1 VTESNIR
8 SQLDGLRALR
18 KASDIRQFEI
28 AQRIGRSVSWVC
40 CVELGYKRITADN
53 IFQYRIALE
62 AAIHSRQAE
71 RSERARRGAEAD
83 ARLDERD
90 RQNAVR

>member
-1 VTESNIR
+1 
-8 SQLDGLRALR
+8 
-18 KASDIRQFEI
+18 
-28 AQRIGRSVSWVC
+28 
-40 CVELGYKRITADN
+40 
-53 IFQYRIALE
+53 LE